1 MAMTQLASSTPPTSS
16 GMDSPSS
23 SNSSTSK
30 SEIQALLGQFDA
42 QINSMKDYPAKDTIN
57 ALTKLAER
65 VQFACDIVSFLET
78 KIHRVAPNCKLP
90 IFYLT
95 DSILKNVRGPYVPLF
110 AVKIVPLYCNCVR
123 QVMQSTTFDT
133 KENKLLF
140 SCDPERVSGKDL
152 KRFIHVL
159 NTWET
164 TRMFQKE
171 AIVQMR
177 GAANRAL
184 QQADPSAHLV
194 PASINQEIAA
204 QPTRTG
210 IVAPSAKLEQ
220 QQDME
225 LRSLLTKLQNDMG
238 IHPTEHMSL
247 EEVRTNNPEYYNQLL
262 DFHAASRLEQE
273 NAPRGPGADSAPP
286 QSARQQSPLLQAPAG
301 RSSQRSSPPHDPRAM
316 GAGRPRTQPA
326 PTMPIAAPVS
336 RVKSARPSATS
347 KSGSGNGVGAAA
359 KSSNVAHLMQ
369 LLKRKQCAPS
379 PPQQPAREITNDP
392 PRAPD
397 AAAVMSILQ
406 KLKGMSSG
414 NASSGPSSSH
424 APSQQVNQSHQPQ
437 RQGNQQQQAP
447 LRSDN
452 ASRMWFSDKI
462 VAHKDRVES
471 NVQKLYA
478 ALPLVCRESGLRFRE
493 QAQLDAHLD
502 FLFQYNRARKERG
515 KGGVSRSWYPDEDQW
530 VADFSGDMAPRE
542 STSSSF
548 FDRSQKED
556 EKNAGEQAAWENARV
571 PVVETITRCQIC
583 GENFLKSWD
592 EEEEDW
598 MYTNAVAGTIHNA
611 GPSGNEEQDTIF
623 HKYCYDTVMAN
634 SEHITPAHLIPAE
647 RAVALKGAKSDDSM
661 NDSSSGLKRSL
672 EDEDSDS
679 DGDDDVKRVKTD

>member
-1 MAMTQLASSTPPTSS
+1 MAMAQLASSTPPTSS
-16 GMDSPSS
+16 GSGLNNSS
-23 SNSSTSK
+23 SSSSSTSK
-30 SEIQALLGQFDA
+30 PEIQALLGQFDA

-65 VQFACDIVSFLET
+65 VQFASDIVSFLET

-95 DSILKNVRGPYVPLF
+95 DSILKNVQGPYVPLF

-123 QVMQSTTFDT
+123 QVSS
-133 KENKLLF
+133 KN
-140 SCDPERVSGKDL
+140 L

-184 QQADPSAHLV
+184 QQADPSAHFV
-194 PASINQEIAA
+194 PASINQEKAA
-204 QPTRTG
+204 QPTWAAN
-210 IVAPSAKLEQ
+210 VALNAKLEQ

-273 NAPRGPGADSAPP
+273 ESAARGPGAVSAPL

-301 RSSQRSSPPHDPRAM
+301 RSPQRSSSPDDPRAM
-316 GAGRPRTQPA
+316 GAGRPRTQSAQTVPVSV
-326 PTMPIAAPVS
+326 PVS
-336 RVKSARPSATS
+336 RAKSARPSAAS
-347 KSGSGNGVGAAA
+347 KSGSGNGIGAAA

-369 LLKRKQCAPS
+369 LLKRKQRAPS
-379 PPQQPAREITNDP
+379 PPQQPAREITNEP

-414 NASSGPSSSH
+414 GASSGPPTSH
-424 APSQQVNQSHQPQ
+424 AQSQQVKQSHQPQ
-437 RQGNQQQQAP
+437 GQGDQQQAP
-447 LRSDN
+447 PRSDN
-452 ASRMWFSDKI
+452 ASHMWFSNKI

-571 PVVETITRCQIC
+571 PVVESITRCQIC
-583 GENFLKSWD
+583 GENFSKSWD

-611 GPSGNEEQDTIF
+611 GPNGNEEQDTIF

-647 RAVALKGAKSDDSM
+647 RAVVLEGAKSDDSM

-672 EDEDSDS
+672 EDENSDS
-679 DGDDDVKRVKTD
+679 DGDDDDVKRVKID